1 MSFLQPLLLIA
12 LPLIALP
19 IIIHLIHQ
27 RRFQTVQWAAMAF
40 LLAATKMSKGYAKLR
55 QWLILAARTLAIAG
69 LIFAVSRPLSSGWLG
84 MAAGGRIDTTI
95 ILLDRSASMG
105 QIGAGGRSK
114 LESGVR
120 RLQENLRKLE
130 SDHYVLID
138 SKPRWLLKNWTLS
151 LSSPILLFMG
161 VQVQLLRSP
170 RCSKSPRNF
179 CENNNLAEPKFGF
192 VVIIVFRIGIQKWT
206 MENAARFTQCRPS
219 NDPVSFFSIR

>member
-95 ILLDRSASMG
+95 ILLDRSASMS

-138 SKPRWLLKNWTLS
+138 SSAMVAQELDS

-161 VQVQLLRSP
+161 VQVQLLRYP

-192 VVIIVFRIGIQKWT
+192 VVIIVFRIGIQEMDDGKRC
-206 MENAARFTQCRPS
+206 EIHSVPALKRS
-219 NDPVSFFSIR
+219 SFIL